1 MRSTLP
7 KSGSDNIDDRTLH
20 ELYVWPFANAVYA
33 GTLGV
38 MCAYNR
44 VNGNY
49 SCANPETLQT
59 ILKDELAFSGYVVSD
74 WYASHSTNDTA
85 NSGFD
90 MEMP

>member
-1 MRSTLP
+1 
-7 KSGSDNIDDRTLH
+7 
-20 ELYVWPFANAVYA
+20 
-33 GTLGV
+33 